1 MQVPFFVIIQSYMV
15 IVNCEFAVRC
25 KDEIAMSRVGCSYV
39 IHLCACRA
47 GSGSVI
53 YHQSFWKHVDQAVVV
68 LGKVVNSL

>member
-1 MQVPFFVIIQSYMV
+1 
-15 IVNCEFAVRC
+15 
-25 KDEIAMSRVGCSYV
+25 MSRVGCSYV

-68 LGKVVNSL
+68 FWKVVNSL